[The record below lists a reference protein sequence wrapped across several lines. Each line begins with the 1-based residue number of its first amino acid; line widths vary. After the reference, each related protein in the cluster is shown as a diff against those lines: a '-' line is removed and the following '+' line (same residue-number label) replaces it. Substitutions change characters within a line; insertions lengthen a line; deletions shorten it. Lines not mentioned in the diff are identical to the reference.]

1 MDFEKAFDSINRK
14 VMWQTLVEYQL
25 PTKIINIIKEMYEG
39 CECQV
44 LHEGK
49 LTKPIQVNS
58 GVRQG
63 CILSPIL
70 FLLVLDGVMRKVM
83 EKRKRGLQW
92 GLQDRLEDLDFA
104 DDICLLSQRYRD
116 MEIKL
121 VKLQREAEDAGLQI
135 NVNKTKEMRINSDI
149 EHRLSINGKDIEQVE
164 SYILGVWSPKM
175 EGQKRMSETEL
186 GKRMVPSYS
195 CILYGRT
202 EISPGKP
209 NLDSLIAVSDQFS
222 CMVVKHGRSQNRLPT
237 SCKFSLITVYD
248 VLLIGDGQI

>member
-1 MDFEKAFDSINRK
+1 
-14 VMWQTLVEYQL
+14 
-25 PTKIINIIKEMYEG
+25 MYEG
-39 CECQV
+39 YGCQI

-49 LTKPIQVNS
+49 LTEPIQVNS

-63 CILSPIL
+63 CILSPAL

-83 EKRKRGLQW
+83 EKRKRGIQW

-121 VKLQREAEDAGLQI
+121 AKLQREEEDAGLQI

-164 SYILGVWSPKM
+164 SFLYLGS
-175 EGQKRMSETEL
+175 
-186 GKRMVPSYS
+186 
-195 CILYGRT
+195 
-202 EISPGKP
+202 
-209 NLDSLIAVSDQFS
+209 
-222 CMVVKHGRSQNRLPT
+222 
-237 SCKFSLITVYD
+237 TVTKDGGAKED
-248 VLLIGDGQI
+248 VRN